1 MVRPCGY
8 ISSLH
13 GLLLSLLVMESS
25 YLRVILY
32 YVFRWS
38 GPFSFMRVQAQV
50 CRKTKKQFSGVIL
63 LVAIGECGGGGGF
76 LDPCICVGFSGFR
89 TRCVNK
95 CMVL

>member
-8 ISSLH
+8 VSSLH

-50 CRKTKKQFSGVIL
+50 CRKNEKNNIFSGVIL
-63 LVAIGECGGGGGF
+63 LVAIGECGGRGGI
-76 LDPCICVGFSGFR
+76 LDPWMVWVFR
-89 TRCVNK
+89 VFGPG
-95 CMVL
+95 V